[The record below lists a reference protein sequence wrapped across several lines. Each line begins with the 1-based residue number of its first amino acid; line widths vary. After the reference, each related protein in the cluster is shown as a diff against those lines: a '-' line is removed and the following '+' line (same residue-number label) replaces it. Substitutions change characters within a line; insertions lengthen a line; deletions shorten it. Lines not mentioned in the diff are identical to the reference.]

1 MLDVLDALGRRGV
14 ETGAVG
20 ATMVGCPAL
29 VGVEWPDELVA
40 ARILLG
46 IAVLALG
53 RSERDSRRRQHAAA
67 VADRRRLEGVGEH
80 VLEVSMERAR
90 RPSEVA
96 PLLAEE
102 VDVVA
107 EPASITQ
114 PSSEAIGST
123 KIEVFARSESNTEA
137 LPLIH

>member
-53 RSERDSRRRQHAAA
+53 RSERDSRRRQHAA
-67 VADRRRLEGVGEH
+67 R
-80 VLEVSMERAR
+80 
-90 RPSEVA
+90 
-96 PLLAEE
+96 EE
-102 VDVVA
+102 
-107 EPASITQ
+107 PR
-114 PSSEAIGST
+114 GL
-123 KIEVFARSESNTEA
+123 VFAEGTGNRAHDHIGRVIAKRAGSERGRAAGTEDS
-137 LPLIH
+137 PKVRF